1 MHLTSYLLYATHLY
15 SHLTHEIDLCTDQM
29 HPSAMTI
36 LSAIHIHCMHCPTYQ
51 LCCASVMPGLVNPRI
66 VMPRPWL
73 TSCSNVS
80 IGLTISEGV
89 HDLWLPSASR
99 IPNIDIMVW
108 VSCSRGMSHF
118 LILAPFPFPIILC
131 IFFLFPVLCV
141 TPPSITAL
149 PSSIPLSPPVC
160 FYVTFV
166 SSLFLHLSSCV
177 VLCNIWSCCRRGE
190 TQSRAPNQPNQIHTT
205 PDTEPR
211 RSRTKNPRQTS
222 CIWFNRQPILL
233 QSSPIKLSSQSLSP
247 KPSEPNSIKNPNP

>member
-89 HDLWLPSASR
+89 HDLWLPSVSR

-118 LILAPFPFPIILC
+118 LIFGPFSFSNHIMYIFSFPCPMCYTSIHH
-131 IFFLFPVLCV
+131 
-141 TPPSITAL
+141 SITLLHSPFSPCVFLCHLCKLLVPSFVLLCCAL
-149 PSSIPLSPPVC
+149 
-160 FYVTFV
+160 
-166 SSLFLHLSSCV
+166 
-177 VLCNIWSCCRRGE
+177 
-190 TQSRAPNQPNQIHTT
+190 
-205 PDTEPR
+205 
-211 RSRTKNPRQTS
+211 
-222 CIWFNRQPILL
+222 
-233 QSSPIKLSSQSLSP
+233 
-247 KPSEPNSIKNPNP
+247 

>member
-15 SHLTHEIDLCTDQM
+15 SHLTHEIDLCADQM

-36 LSAIHIHCMHCPTYQ
+36 LSAIHVRCMHCPTYW

-66 VMPRPWL
+66 VVPRPWL

-80 IGLTISEGV
+80 IGLTITVKVFMTFGYLQWVGSPILT
-89 HDLWLPSASR
+89 LWCGSPVPEACLT
-99 IPNIDIMVW
+99 
-108 VSCSRGMSHF
+108 F
-118 LILAPFPFPIILC
+118 LSLAPFPFQIILC

-177 VLCNIWSCCRRGE
+177 VLCNIWS
-190 TQSRAPNQPNQIHTT
+190 H
-205 PDTEPR
+205 
-211 RSRTKNPRQTS
+211 
-222 CIWFNRQPILL
+222 
-233 QSSPIKLSSQSLSP
+233 
-247 KPSEPNSIKNPNP
+247 SIKRLLMDAGAVSLAITPPCEPTLAHKMIIDI

>member
-1 MHLTSYLLYATHLY
+1 
-15 SHLTHEIDLCTDQM
+15 
-29 HPSAMTI
+29 
-36 LSAIHIHCMHCPTYQ
+36 
-51 LCCASVMPGLVNPRI
+51 
-66 VMPRPWL
+66 MPRPWL

-118 LILAPFPFPIILC
+118 LILAPFPFQIILC

-177 VLCNIWSCCRRGE
+177 VLCNIWLHCRQGE
-190 TQSRAPNQPNQIHTT
+190 TQSHAPNQPVKNCVKFQQSPVKSGSVSNVEHSTKPGGVRCELNFCVGSPVTEAYGKLDEVSELSWSYVGDNASSTESSCRMIMEKRPENDILVDFQTGVTSQCWSDVYIQI
-205 PDTEPR
+205 R
-211 RSRTKNPRQTS
+211 Y
-222 CIWFNRQPILL
+222 
-233 QSSPIKLSSQSLSP
+233 
-247 KPSEPNSIKNPNP
+247 